1 LNICDTPTFFIIII
15 LGQKTLLK
23 MSETPATPAPT
34 DGAPTEG
41 APRGRGG
48 DRGRGFGGRGGDRG
62 RGGRGG
68 RGGGPGGG
76 RGGPKEEWTPLTK
89 LGRLV
94 KNGYVK
100 SLEEVYT
107 HSIPIKEAPIVD
119 RLLANDKAELSDEI
133 MCILSVQKQTKAGQ
147 RTRFKAVV
155 AIGDRK
161 GHVGIGIK
169 CAKEVQIAIKGALVD
184 AKLNLIPVRRGY
196 WGSRIG
202 GVHTIPIKVK
212 GKCGSCT
219 VRMIP
224 APRGTGCVAAMVA
237 KKILNFAGIDDVYT
251 SCTGQTRTRENFCR
265 ALFEALKKTYAFLT
279 PDLWPKTDFIA
290 SPFVSF
296 WKELKD
302 LEERKGRSGGDRG
315 RGRGG
320 RGGRGGD
327 RGRGRGGPRGG
338 RGGGR
343 GGSRPRGGE

>member
-1 LNICDTPTFFIIII
+1 MSTPE
-15 LGQKTLLK
+15 
-23 MSETPATPAPT
+23 ETPAAPTTEGAPT
-34 DGAPTEG
+34 DA

-48 DRGRGFGGRGGDRG
+48 DRGGDRGRGRGFGG

-68 RGGGPGGG
+68 RGGPGG
-76 RGGPKEEWTPLTK
+76 RGGNKEEWTPMTK

-94 KNGYVK
+94 KYGHIV

-119 RLLANDKAELSDEI
+119 RLLANAKAELSDEI

-155 AIGDRK
+155 AIGDRQ
-161 GHVGIGIK
+161 GHVGVGIK

-184 AKLNLIPVRRGY
+184 AKINLIPVRRGY

-202 GVHTIPIKVK
+202 GVHTIPVKVK

-237 KKILNFAGIDDVYT
+237 KKILHFAGIDDVYT
-251 SCTGQTRTRENFCR
+251 SCVGQTRTRENFCR
-265 ALFEALKKTYAFLT
+265 AIFECLKRTYSFLT
-279 PDLWPKTDFIA
+279 PDLWPKTDFVQ
-290 SPFVSF
+290 SPFIAY
-296 WKELKD
+296 WKELKS
-302 LEERKGRSGGDRG
+302 LEEKKNRGPRDREGG

-327 RGRGRGGPRGG
+327 RGGGRGRGGRGG
-338 RGGGR
+338 GGGR
-343 GGSRPRGGE
+343 GGSRPRGGA

>member
-1 LNICDTPTFFIIII
+1 M
-15 LGQKTLLK
+15 G
-23 MSETPATPAPT
+23 
-34 DGAPTEG
+34 
-41 APRGRGG
+41 
-48 DRGRGFGGRGGDRG
+48 
-62 RGGRGG
+62 
-68 RGGGPGGG
+68 
-76 RGGPKEEWTPLTK
+76 
-89 LGRLV
+89 
-94 KNGYVK
+94 
-100 SLEEVYT
+100 
-107 HSIPIKEAPIVD
+107 IPIKEYQIVD
-119 RLLANDKAELSDEI
+119 TLVKNIPSAPGQPKAELSDEI

-155 AIGDRK
+155 AIGYRK

-202 GVHTIPIKVK
+202 AVHTIPIKVK

-224 APRGTGCVAAMVA
+224 APRGTGCVAAIVA

-290 SPFVSF
+290 SPFCSF

-302 LEERKGRSGGDRG
+302 IEERGKRGSGGERG

-327 RGRGRGGPRGG
+327 RGGRGRGGPRGG
-338 RGGGR
+338 RGG
-343 GGSRPRGGE
+343 S

>member
-1 LNICDTPTFFIIII
+1 MSTPE
-15 LGQKTLLK
+15 
-23 MSETPATPAPT
+23 ETPAAPT
-34 DGAPTEG
+34 TEG
-41 APRGRGG
+41 AAPTTEGASRGRGGADRGG
-48 DRGRGFGGRGGDRG
+48 DRGRGFGARGGRG
-62 RGGRGG
+62 GGRGG
-68 RGGGPGGG
+68 RGGPGG
-76 RGGPKEEWTPLTK
+76 RGGNKEEWTPLTK

-94 KNGYVK
+94 KYGHIV

-119 RLLANDKAELSDEI
+119 RLLANAKAELSDEI

-155 AIGDRK
+155 AIGDRQ

-184 AKLNLIPVRRGY
+184 AKIHLIPVRRGY

-219 VRMIP
+219 VRMVP

-237 KKILNFAGIDDVYT
+237 KKILHFAGIDDVYT
-251 SCTGQTRTRENFCR
+251 TCVGQTRTRENFCR
-265 ALFEALKKTYAFLT
+265 ALFECLKKTYAFLT
-279 PDLWPKTDFIA
+279 PDLWPKTDFVQ
-290 SPFVSF
+290 SPFIAY
-296 WKELKD
+296 WKELKS
-302 LEERKGRSGGDRG
+302 LEEKKNRGPRDRDGPGRGRGRGRGGDRGGG

-320 RGGRGGD
+320 RGGD
-327 RGRGRGGPRGG
+327 

-343 GGSRPRGGE
+343 GGSRPRGGA